1 MENYIVATI
10 KYTDRPSNGK
20 HTPAVLNDLLS
31 KSVGRESA
39 STLTLARKYAYQ
51 KLSHKGFNG
60 EGKYLCLIIKVKAGP
75 LNHKSDP
82 WECIISLA
90 GEVLNTAFDD
100 RYWYPSTDGIYA
112 SAGKYTLYK
121 DGTLGRR
128 LR

>member
-1 MENYIVATI
+1 MEKYIVATI

-20 HTPAVLNDLLS
+20 HTHSVLNNLLHRS
-31 KSVGRESA
+31 ADRERV

-60 EGKYLCLIIKVKAGP
+60 EGKYFCLIIRDKAGP
-75 LNHKSDP
+75 L
-82 WECIISLA
+82 ELA

-100 RYWYPSTDGIYA
+100 RYWYPSADGVYA

-121 DGTLGRR
+121 DGTLGTKWR
-128 LR
+128 

>member
-1 MENYIVATI
+1 MEKYIEYIVATI

-20 HTPAVLNDLLS
+20 HTHAVLLALLYNKAEEWTWIPS
-31 KSVGRESA
+31 
-39 STLTLARKYAYQ
+39 LTLARKYAYQ

-60 EGKYLCLIIKVKAGP
+60 EGKYLCLIIRSKHAEP
-75 LNHKSDP
+75 L
-82 WECIISLA
+82 ELA

-100 RYWYPSTDGIYA
+100 RYWYPSNDGVYA
-112 SAGKYTLYK
+112 SAGKYPLYK